1 MNRIMKTLN
10 NKSKMIIIAALVVI
24 AALCADLRVEQRTQA
39 QNVSPSIGN
48 RISFGLV
55 GITAGQ
61 TMRISVVNTLM
72 PNDANLPPDPC
83 RVVLNFR
90 NSSGQLVRNRNG
102 EVIRKVVDLERGES
116 TFLDLN
122 FDGIPPPISDRLQLR
137 AVVVVLPPPV
147 PDRNQLP
154 PDPCIVTVEVI
165 NNVNGRT
172 AFAIAALPAVQQLQ
186 SLPVGD

>member
-1 MNRIMKTLN
+1 MKTLN

>member
-1 MNRIMKTLN
+1 MKTLN
-10 NKSKMIIIAALVVI
+10 NKSKLILIAALVVI

-39 QNVSPSIGN
+39 RDVSPSIGD
-48 RISFGLV
+48 RISFGLA

-61 TMRISVVNTLM
+61 TMRISVANTLM
-72 PNDANLPPDPC
+72 PNDADLPPDPC

-102 EVIRKVVDLERGES
+102 EVIRRAVDLQRGES

-122 FDGIPPPISDRLQLR
+122 FDEFPPGSARLQLR
-137 AVVVVLPPPV
+137 AVVVVLPPPASV
-147 PDRNQLP
+147 RNQFP
-154 PDPCIVTVEVI
+154 PDPCVSTVEVI